1 MVFADINECALYD
14 NGGCTQHSTCK
25 NTAGSYVCKC
35 DPGFSAEGALCVGK
49 LTSDCLYFIVT
60 FSALI

>member
-1 MVFADINECALYD
+1 LYD